1 MTGSLAI
8 TLLAALG
15 SALVL
20 GALAHRLGL
29 APMIG
34 YIAAGLVVGPF
45 TPGVVADPDE
55 VLALA
60 DIGVALLMFSIGLR
74 FRIGELREVGRLVL
88 IGAPLQVAITMALG
102 LGVMLALGAGFIEAL
117 FLGAVASICS
127 SVVLVKVA
135 GEEALSSTPDGRIAL
150 SWSIVQDLLTVVLVV
165 LLSAV
170 AAPSG
175 ALLRDA
181 AVATLVALAF
191 VGAVLVIG
199 SRILPAVLG
208 RVAMLG
214 SRELFVV
221 AVAVVAIGTAA
232 VAHEVGVSVALG
244 AFVAGLALAESELA
258 ASVLGEVIPLRELFA
273 TVFFVS
279 VGILLSPAAVA
290 AAWPVVLSLLL
301 IIVLGKTLPIAA
313 ILRVAHQPFGTSLR
327 AAGLLGQSG
336 EFSFVLATV
345 GLQLGGLDREGF
357 SLAMGAVVLSIVS
370 AGPVA
375 RLAAAI
381 GDRLERRFPST
392 AGAAEAAVVAAHLRR
407 HVVLVGYG
415 VVGRTVGR
423 MLEARS
429 IPWVAIDADYPMVR
443 RALGAG
449 TPLVYGD
456 GATPAVLDAARIEA
470 ASTLVIALNDALATQ
485 QAAVYAMSR
494 NERLYVLARAHSAQ
508 EEVDLRRI
516 GVAHVIT
523 AERQLG
529 HELVR
534 HTLIRYG
541 VSDREVDIILR
552 RRG

>member
-88 IGAPLQVAITMALG
+88 IGAPLQVAITMG
-102 LGVMLALGAGFIEAL
+102 LGVAVMLALGAGFVEAL
-117 FLGAVASICS
+117 FMGAVASICS

-135 GEEALSSTPDGRIAL
+135 GEEALSSTPDGRLAL

-170 AAPSG
+170 AAPTE

-199 SRILPAVLG
+199 SRVLPAVLG

-244 AFVAGLALAESELA
+244 AFIAGLALAESDLA

-273 TVFFVS
+273 TIFFVS
-279 VGILLSPAAVA
+279 VGILLSPAAIA
-290 AAWPVVLSLLL
+290 AGWPIALSLLL
-301 IIVLGKTLPIAA
+301 VIVLGKALPIAA
-313 ILRVAHQPFGTSLR
+313 ILRVAGQPFTTSLR
-327 AAGLLGQSG
+327 TAGLLAQSG

-345 GLQLGGLDREGF
+345 GLQLGALDRDRF
-357 SLAMGAVVLSIVS
+357 SLAMGAVVLSIVA

-375 RLAAAI
+375 RLAAAM
-381 GDRLERRFPST
+381 GDGLERRFP
-392 AGAAEAAVVAAHLRR
+392 AGGMAESSEVAAGLRR

-415 VVGRTVGR
+415 VIGRTVGR

-456 GATPAVLDAARIEA
+456 GATPAVLDAARIDA
-470 ASTLVIALNDALATQ
+470 ASTLVIALDDPLATM
-485 QAAVYAMSR
+485 QAAAYAMSR
-494 NERLYVLARAHSAQ
+494 NERLYVLARAHSAL
-508 EEVDLRRI
+508 EEAELRRI

-523 AERQLG
+523 AERHLG
-529 HELVR
+529 NELVR
-534 HTLIRYG
+534 HTLVRYG
-541 VSDREVDIILR
+541 ISEREVDTILR
-552 RRG
+552 RRA